1 MMNMS
6 GNLPQKN
13 SSEQSLSRSTAL
25 VLEMFL
31 LMMAGAFAMF
41 LHYRLRIPLNIP
53 GHHGLEFMAIFVL
66 IRLGSNVRYAASI
79 ASLGVGI
86 FLLLPGM
93 GASNPLHSF
102 GYLLPG
108 LVLDSLYML
117 GSKRFQMFLLIIFLA
132 GFAYMSI
139 PLSRFFVTLITGY
152 PNPAFIKFGT
162 AYTILSFFFFGML
175 GGLLGYGMN
184 SIKTSFRKSDDE
196 QKTT

>member
-1 MMNMS
+1 MN

-13 SSEQSLSRSTAL
+13 SSEQSLNRSTAIA
-25 VLEMFL
+25 LEMFL
-31 LMMAGAFAMF
+31 LMMAGAFAVF
-41 LHYRLRIPLNIP
+41 LHYKLRIPLNIP

-66 IRLGSNVRYAASI
+66 IRLGSNIRYATSI

-108 LVLDSLYML
+108 LILDSLYML
-117 GSKRFQMFLLIIFLA
+117 GSKRFQMFLLIVFIA

-162 AYTILSFFFFGML
+162 AYTILSFFFFGMF

-184 SIKTSFRKSDDE
+184 SIKTSFSKSNDE
-196 QKTT
+196 QKTTE

>member
-1 MMNMS
+1 MN

-13 SSEQSLSRSTAL
+13 SSEQFLNRSAAI
-25 VLEMFL
+25 VLEMFM
-31 LMMAGAFAMF
+31 LMMAGAFAIF
-41 LHYRLRIPLNIP
+41 LHYKLRIPLNIP

-66 IRLGSNVRYAASI
+66 IRLGSNIRYAASI

-102 GYLLPG
+102 GYLIPG

-117 GSKRFQMFLLIIFLA
+117 GSKRFQMFLLIIFIA

-139 PLSRFFVTLITGY
+139 PLSRFFVALFTGY
-152 PNPAFIKFGT
+152 PNPAFLKFGT

-184 SIKTSFRKSDDE
+184 GIKTSFRKSDDE
-196 QKTT
+196 